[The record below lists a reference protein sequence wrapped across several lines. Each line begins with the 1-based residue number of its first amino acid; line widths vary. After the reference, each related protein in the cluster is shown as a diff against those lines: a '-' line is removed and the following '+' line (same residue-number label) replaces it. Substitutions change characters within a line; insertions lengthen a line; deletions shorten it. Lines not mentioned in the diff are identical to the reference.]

1 MAIYFWYRKN
11 GAKIIISLL
20 IIMIIENNT
29 NLGNLIRL
37 SGKDD
42 LVLLNNEIFIFS
54 GDKGEK
60 KLELFKII
68 LK

>member
-1 MAIYFWYRKN
+1 
-11 GAKIIISLL
+11 
-20 IIMIIENNT
+20 MIIENNT

-54 GDKGEK
+54 GDKGEE